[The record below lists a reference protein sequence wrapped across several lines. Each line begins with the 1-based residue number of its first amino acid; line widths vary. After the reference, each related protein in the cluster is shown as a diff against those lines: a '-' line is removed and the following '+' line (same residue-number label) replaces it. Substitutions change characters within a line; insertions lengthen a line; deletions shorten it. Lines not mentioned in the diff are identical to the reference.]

1 MFLRINPDFR
11 KKVHDLI
18 KEINDG
24 ENETD
29 EIENSKKRLIFL
41 MEENGISL
49 SRQKIDQIY
58 YNFFD
63 HNGKLKKEGNK
74 ELRIPSKALIQNL
87 TELGKKKKKCNTPF
101 LNLKGEC
108 MRLYLR
114 GIHDGD
120 GNIKRSFVKNKWR
133 GGEYRLTNNNLIY
146 LENLKKWM
154 KENLNEVKTL
164 NIREVKRKSGIFNE
178 LSTGVKEGKE
188 YCEWLY
194 KGYEEYRLN
203 CKYNKY
209 KSITNDEIVQPAQ
222 KYAEI
227 QDKELV

>member
-1 MFLRINPDFR
+1 MKSYKYTINTEKININNPIYCYMLGLISTDGYIDNKNSRVCIRMRNEDTERVFILLKEYLEFTGPIFTY
-11 KKVHDLI
+11 KKVD
-18 KEINDG
+18 
-24 ENETD
+24 
-29 EIENSKKRLIFL
+29 
-41 MEENGISL
+41 
-49 SRQKIDQIY
+49 
-58 YNFFD
+58 
-63 HNGKLKKEGNK
+63 K
-74 ELRIPSKALIQNL
+74 ELRISSKELIQNL
-87 TELGKKKKKCNTPF
+87 TELGINKEKCNIPF

-120 GNIKRSFVKNKWR
+120 GNVKRSFVKNKWR

-164 NIREVKRKSGIFNE
+164 NIRKVKRKSGIFNE

-209 KSITNDEIVQPAQ
+209 KSITNDEIVQPA
-222 KYAEI
+222 
-227 QDKELV
+227 